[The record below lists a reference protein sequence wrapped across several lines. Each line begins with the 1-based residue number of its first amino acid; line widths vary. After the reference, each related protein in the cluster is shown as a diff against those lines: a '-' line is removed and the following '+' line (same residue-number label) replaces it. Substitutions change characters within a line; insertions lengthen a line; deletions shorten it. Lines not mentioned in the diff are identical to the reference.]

1 MTVGRLFLRAI
12 VLASLIVGGCDR
24 ESVTVR
30 TGIRSVPATWPHP
43 LTAPDVAAPH
53 GVVVSDSPLA
63 SRVGADVLRGGGTA
77 VDAAIATAFALAV
90 TLPSAGNVGGG
101 GFAVVS
107 VNGQAAAL
115 DFRETAPAAATRNM
129 YLDAQGAVTDRSVTG
144 HLAAGIPG
152 SVAGLWTL
160 HQKFGTKPWAELVN
174 PAVVLAEGG
183 FPVDADFSSA
193 IADEAKRLSKFPASA
208 ALFLPGGANPAE
220 GSRWGDPDLAVVLKR
235 IAAGGRDGFYKGE
248 TAALI
253 AAEMKNG
260 GGIITR
266 EDLERY
272 EPKWRDPV
280 AFTYRGRRVVS
291 MPPPSSGGLTLA
303 MIAQQLEAYDL
314 ATLGWHSATAIHVQA
329 EAMRR
334 AFAVRNDVLGDPD
347 FVTLDAGRVSSK
359 AFARELQ
366 SSISLDHATP
376 SSQVS
381 GKSGISHDGPHT
393 THFSVVDAAGNA
405 VALTTTINSGF
416 GSAATVTGAG
426 FLLNNEMDDFAAK
439 PGSPNQYGLVQ
450 GDANAIAPGKRMLS
464 AMTPT
469 IVFGMDG
476 KPAIVTGASGGPFI
490 ITTAWEI
497 VSNIVDYGMA
507 AGSAMSAPRF
517 HHQHL
522 PDEIALEQDGFERP
536 VQQALQAL
544 GHRLTFFAV
553 PKSGWTI
560 AATIER
566 RGGEWHGM
574 ADPRLHGESAG
585 Y

>member
-1 MTVGRLFLRAI
+1 
-12 VLASLIVGGCDR
+12 
-24 ESVTVR
+24 
-30 TGIRSVPATWPHP
+30 
-43 LTAPDVAAPH
+43 
-53 GVVVSDSPLA
+53 
-63 SRVGADVLRGGGTA
+63 
-77 VDAAIATAFALAV
+77 
-90 TLPSAGNVGGG
+90 
-101 GFAVVS
+101 
-107 VNGQAAAL
+107 
-115 DFRETAPAAATRNM
+115 
-129 YLDAQGAVTDRSVTG
+129 
-144 HLAAGIPG
+144 
-152 SVAGLWTL
+152 
-160 HQKFGTKPWAELVN
+160 
-174 PAVVLAEGG
+174 
-183 FPVDADFSSA
+183 
-193 IADEAKRLSKFPASA
+193 
-208 ALFLPGGANPAE
+208 
-220 GSRWGDPDLAVVLKR
+220 
-235 IAAGGRDGFYKGE
+235 
-248 TAALI
+248 
-253 AAEMKNG
+253 MKNG

-266 EDLERY
+266 EDLEHY

-314 ATLGWHSATAIHVQA
+314 AQLGWHSAPAIHVQA

-347 FVTLDAGRVSSK
+347 FVTLDAGRLSSK

-376 SSQVS
+376 STQIP
-381 GKSGISHDGPHT
+381 GRGISHDGPHT
-393 THFSVVDAAGNA
+393 THFSVVDADGNA

-469 IVFGMDG
+469 IVFGVDG

-497 VSNIVDYGMA
+497 VSNIVDYGMT
-507 AGSAMSAPRF
+507 AGAAMSAPRF

-522 PDEIALEQDGFERP
+522 PDEIALEQDGFET
-536 VQQALQAL
+536 QQALQAL
-544 GHRLTFFAV
+544 GHRLTFFSV

-566 RGGEWHGM
+566 RAGEWHGM

-585 Y
+585 F